1 MSFSFGMSIKTYE
14 KILGNER
21 IEKIMLSTQSII
33 QTDENKPLTTVNNVR
48 NKEGLPLNRRN

>member
-1 MSFSFGMSIKTYE
+1 MSFSIVMSIMTYM

-33 QTDENKPLTTVNNVR
+33 QADENKPTTTVNNVR
-48 NKEGLPLNRRN
+48 NKEVLPLNRRN

>member
-1 MSFSFGMSIKTYE
+1 MSFSIVMSIMTYM

-33 QTDENKPLTTVNNVR
+33 QADENKPITTVNNVR
-48 NKEGLPLNRRN
+48 NKEVLPLNRRN

>member
-1 MSFSFGMSIKTYE
+1 MSLSFVMSVMTNV

-21 IEKIMLSTQSII
+21 IKKFMLSTQSII

-48 NKEGLPLNRRN
+48 NKEGLLLNRRN

>member
-1 MSFSFGMSIKTYE
+1 MSFSIVMSIMTYM

-21 IEKIMLSTQSII
+21 IEKIMLSPQSII
-33 QTDENKPLTTVNNVR
+33 QADENKPITTVNNVR

>member
-1 MSFSFGMSIKTYE
+1 MSFSFGMSIKTYV

-33 QTDENKPLTTVNNVR
+33 QADENKPLTTVNNVR